1 MREKKTYM
9 EDPEEPRGESPSA
22 EEGHSS
28 KHRSLI
34 RPHSAKGKKP
44 SSRSSASSTPEPTV
58 GGLRRPWS
66 AHPKTRAD
74 VSKKKLVRDNLK
86 RSHMRPPNRRQ
97 KPKDE
102 ETPAEGNEAD
112 DTQVIGLEC
121 AGLDYKPQR
130 YKVRDESADY
140 EAHGEDTLDHGVN
153 TLVSESSRFPGSPEH
168 SWAMTQVKEKDA
180 RSETKKQHPSFETWI
195 MPSPHDSEDY
205 DTDLE
210 TDMLKKAD
218 KPIDPTG
225 KTTYLDQCKRD
236 GLIPVSY
243 LSRHLGDRNLRMRHH
258 YLGGLATKPVARALE
273 FNTVTENLDLGD
285 NYLEGDGAVYL
296 CRMLKDNMFIVTLD
310 ISNNFIQSRGARAVA
325 SMLEVNTTLKTLSL
339 SGNQLC
345 DRDAQYFM
353 EALKNN
359 SSLTSLDLS
368 NNEFG
373 EAGGTYIAAALVGNE
388 SITDLDLSWN
398 SLRNKGAEAI
408 GKALSTNQVLE
419 VLDVSWNGFGMP
431 GCRGLQ
437 LGLRV
442 NSKLRVLDI
451 SNNRINKNCAKELS
465 LGLSKNFGLETLLM
479 NLNALTDEGIE
490 TILKA
495 VNQNQTLTYVSLQE
509 MNINISNYKRIQQ
522 MESEKDITIL
532 HGGLGGVQRYT
543 PQTSVLKVLS
553 KFLKEHKID
562 LEGAL
567 RQQDKDHSGSLQ
579 HEEVKLAFK
588 EAGLRLTNRQ
598 IDTLVEEIDVTHSG
612 SIKWED
618 ILTGQV
624 LTEYNKR
631 KTSNAYKIAEVDQD
645 TLFNNMK
652 RRQLTVI

>member
-1 MREKKTYM
+1 M
-9 EDPEEPRGESPSA
+9 EDPDEPREESSPI
-22 EEGHSS
+22 EEEQPTRN
-28 KHRSLI
+28 RSMI

-44 SSRSSASSTPEPTV
+44 PSSSSASSTPEPPI
-58 GGLRRPWS
+58 GRFRRPWS
-66 AHPKTRAD
+66 AHPKTRAE

-86 RSHMRPPNRRQ
+86 KSHMRPPNRR
-97 KPKDE
+97 PKSRE
-102 ETPAEGNEAD
+102 VETPVEEKEAD
-112 DTQVIGLEC
+112 DTQVLGLEC
-121 AGLDYKPQR
+121 PGLDYKPHR
-130 YKVRDESADY
+130 YKVRGQDLEGPD
-140 EAHGEDTLDHGVN
+140 EDTLDHGVT
-153 TLVSESSRFPGSPEH
+153 TLVSESSGRPVSPDH
-168 SWAMTQVKEKDA
+168 SWALTQGKNDPSKT
-180 RSETKKQHPSFETWI
+180 RKQHPSFETWI

-285 NYLEGDGAVYL
+285 NYLEGDGAAYL
-296 CRMLKDNMFIVTLD
+296 CRMLKDNMFIVSLD
-310 ISNNFIQSRGARAVA
+310 ISNNFIQSRGAKAIA
-325 SMLEVNTTLKTLSL
+325 NMLEVNTTLKTLSL

-345 DRDAQYFM
+345 DRDANYFM

-359 SSLTSLDLS
+359 TSLTSLDLS

-373 EAGGTYIAAALVGNE
+373 ETGGLYIAGALVGNE

-408 GKALSTNQVLE
+408 GKALANNQVLE

-495 VNQNQTLTYVSLQE
+495 ASQNQTLTYLSLQSCGE

-522 MESEKDITIL
+522 MENEKDITIL
-532 HGGLGGVQRYT
+532 HGGLGGAQRYT

-553 KFLKEHKID
+553 KFLKEHRID

-567 RQQDKDHSGSLQ
+567 RQQDKDHSGTLQ
-579 HEEVKLAFK
+579 HEEVKLALK
-588 EAGLRLTNRQ
+588 EAGLRLTNKQ
-598 IDTLVEEIDVTHSG
+598 IDILVEELDVTHSG

-618 ILTGQV
+618 ILSGRV
-624 LTEYNKR
+624 LTEYNRR
-631 KTSNAYKIAEVDQD
+631 KSSNAYKVAEVDQE
-645 TLFNNMK
+645 TLFSNMK